1 MADAKLLVRP
11 PEQSRSGC
19 QNRLLLKANWNNWVT
34 PSMGEQ
40 LPLLEPS
47 KESDAER
54 RARAARRIEEL
65 RELIRLHD
73 YYYYVEAQ
81 PRISDEEY
89 DALFAELKRLE
100 AEFPELVTP
109 DSPTQRV
116 GGAPLEGF
124 AHVEHRVPMLSL
136 DNTYSREEV
145 IEFDRRVR
153 ELLGGQPYRYVAELK
168 YDGVSVSLHYRDG
181 AFVLGA
187 SRGDGFVGDDIT
199 QNVRTIRGLPLR
211 VRPVEYKGVP
221 LRSFEVR
228 GEVYVLIEDFLR
240 LNREREEAGERPFAN
255 PRNFAAGTLKLLDPR
270 EVARRPLRLVCYYL
284 LSDEVELEWQSENL
298 RLLRQLGFP
307 TDQHWQLCH
316 TLEEVFAYIDRW
328 ERERDRLPFQI
339 DGIVLK
345 VDSLR
350 QQQLLG
356 TVARAP
362 RWAIAYKYQAKR
374 ATTVLRDIVL
384 QVGRTGIV
392 VPVAELEPVF
402 LAGSTISRATL
413 HNADYIAALD
423 CASAIP
429 SLWRRAERSSRRSP
443 ALCWS
448 GVLRGR
454 SRMSSPQ
461 CVRVRTSSRSTVPPG
476 EVHYYCDHPECP
488 WQIRRR
494 IEYFASRRAMD
505 IEGMGERVV
514 DQLVSLGFLRNIAD
528 IYDLFRYREQLVRL
542 ERWGERSVDNLLQ
555 AIERSKQRPYPRVLF
570 ALGIRYVGEETAKLL
585 AQAFPSIDQLA
596 RASVEELIAVYGIGE
611 RTADSVVRYFRDPRN
626 REILERLRRAG
637 LQFELSKPTARTARG
652 AFAGKTF
659 VLTGELASM
668 TREQARQEIEARGGR
683 VSSSVS
689 RRTDVLIVG
698 ARPGSKLQ
706 EAQKLDI
713 PTWDEEEFLRHLR
726 ESPVEQ

>member
-19 QNRLLLKANWNNWVT
+19 QNRLLPKANWNNWVT

-47 KESDAER
+47 KGSDAER

-423 CASAIP
+423 LRIGDTVIVEKGGEVIP
-429 SLWRRAERSSRRSP
+429 KITGVVLERRPPGAQPYEFP
-443 ALCWS
+443 AVCPCPNQQPLY
-448 GVLRGR
+448 R
-454 SRMSSPQ
+454 
-461 CVRVRTSSRSTVPPG
+461 PPG

-494 IEYFASRRAMD
+494 IEHFASRRAMD

-596 RASVEELIAVYGIGE
+596 RASVEELTAVYGIGE

-706 EAQKLDI
+706 EAQKLGI